1 MSGLGRFFLSTLLPP
16 QAAELAEYNSK
27 LVELEEA
34 KRIKEQE
41 ADEWQNKVRSQQRS
55 EVPGITPLTIRLSS
69 FSASFFTLVFVQ
81 INIHV
86 QSELNIISIFISL
99 LAIIRY

>member
-1 MSGLGRFFLSTLLPP
+1 MLFLLTLLPP

-34 KRIKEQE
+34 KRVKEQE

-55 EVPGITPLTIRLSS
+55 QVPGITPLTIC
-69 FSASFFTLVFVQ
+69 
-81 INIHV
+81 
-86 QSELNIISIFISL
+86 
-99 LAIIRY
+99 